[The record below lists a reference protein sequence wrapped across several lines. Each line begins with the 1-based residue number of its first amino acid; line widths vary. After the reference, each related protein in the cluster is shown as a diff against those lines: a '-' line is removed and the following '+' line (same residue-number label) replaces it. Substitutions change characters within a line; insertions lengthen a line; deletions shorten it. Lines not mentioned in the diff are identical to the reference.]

1 MICSSCN
8 QFKLS
13 HEIWRSGRS
22 FVTCKK
28 CRKIKH
34 SAKAKITRDKRF
46 QHRRA
51 FVDWL
56 KSIPCMDCHQSFHTV
71 AMDFDHRDPELKS
84 NDISKLATDMT
95 VSDNDLMNEIYKC
108 DVVCSNCHRLRTFKI
123 NRY

>member
-34 SAKAKITRDKRF
+34 SAQAKIRKTQKY
-46 QHRRA
+46 QHRRK
-51 FVDWL
+51 FIDWL
-56 KSIPCMDCHQSFHTV
+56 KSIPCMDCNQSFHVV
-71 AMDFDHRDPELKS
+71 AMDFDHRDPEHKIDEISRLVEMLK
-84 NDISKLATDMT
+84 
-95 VSDNDLMNEIYKC
+95 VSDEDLMKEVLKC

-123 NRY
+123 KK